1 MAAVGITPKQVQ
13 SYRKEADT
21 SGNNYLNK
29 AEVQAYVSKMKG
41 SNEKKS
47 VVYDSLAFWRSN
59 GNPYGHVSATKEQAT
74 DKKTAAKYSTKS
86 APKKVPVT
94 PHESGYQTE
103 NGKKKPNG
111 KTVGSI
117 GERIAL
123 PMKEGNVLSPAR
135 RRNYDEWKREAKKKE
150 INLHNAFG
158 SRIGD
163 KQTVTEKDKP
173 NVIEK
178 IKKNKDGS
186 IDIKFANGEVWHNP
200 VGKEAKDNTKLE
212 SSGSSGG
219 GRGRRGWG
227 RRGWGR
233 GHGRGG
239 SGGGSASLPKVDY
252 KPVKDYNPIL
262 DKVKV
267 GLTKAELR
275 KILKSAMSQETE
287 TAKPRSS
294 KKDVY
299 KVR

>member
-1 MAAVGITPKQVQ
+1 
-13 SYRKEADT
+13 
-21 SGNNYLNK
+21 
-29 AEVQAYVSKMKG
+29 
-41 SNEKKS
+41 
-47 VVYDSLAFWRSN
+47 
-59 GNPYGHVSATKEQAT
+59 
-74 DKKTAAKYSTKS
+74 
-86 APKKVPVT
+86 
-94 PHESGYQTE
+94 
-103 NGKKKPNG
+103 
-111 KTVGSI
+111 
-117 GERIAL
+117 
-123 PMKEGNVLSPAR
+123 
-135 RRNYDEWKREAKKKE
+135 
-150 INLHNAFG
+150 
-158 SRIGD
+158 
-163 KQTVTEKDKP
+163 
-173 NVIEK
+173 
-178 IKKNKDGS
+178 
-186 IDIKFANGEVWHNP
+186 

-287 TAKPRSS
+287 TAKPRST